1 MPKFPVDAPLARVIK
16 AFEAL
21 GFAIVRSGNHIAMSR
36 TEPDGSSTPLTLPNH
51 RNVKSSTL
59 RMILTQ
65 TGVNRDEFL
74 QVYNDT

>member
-51 RNVKSSTL
+51 RNVKISTL

-65 TGVNRDEFL
+65 TGVSRDEFL